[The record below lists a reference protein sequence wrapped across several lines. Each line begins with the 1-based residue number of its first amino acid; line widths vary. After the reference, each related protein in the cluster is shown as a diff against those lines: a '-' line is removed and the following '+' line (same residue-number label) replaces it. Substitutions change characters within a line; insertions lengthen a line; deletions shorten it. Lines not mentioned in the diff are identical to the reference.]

1 MHPKARL
8 DPSFGRRERI
18 VGVMGSSED
27 PHTEL
32 AGAVGRLLAAEGY
45 HLLTG
50 GGGGVM
56 AAVSEAF
63 AAVPRRRG
71 KVIGVL
77 RAAGTARTVA
87 SAKARRSYALKRAP
101 NPWVEI
107 PVYTHLPLS
116 GAEGKDP
123 LSRNHI
129 NVLTADAVVVLP
141 GGSGTLSELEL
152 AVEYGWPV
160 ILCIAD
166 HTVGGHDAAALAQ
179 RFGPAVGAA
188 SGVPELRDGLKRLL
202 G

>member
-18 VGVMGSSED
+18 VGVMGSSEES
-27 PHTEL
+27 HTEL
-32 AGAVGRLLAAEGY
+32 AVAVGRMLATEGW

-63 AAVPRRRG
+63 ASVPKRRG
-71 KVIGVL
+71 KVIGVM
-77 RAAGTARTVA
+77 RAAGDARTVA
-87 SAKARRSYALKRAP
+87 TVEARRNYALKRAP

-116 GAEGKDP
+116 GEEGKDP

-160 ILCIAD
+160 LLCLGGE
-166 HTVGGHDAAALAQ
+166 TVGGHDAAALVR
-179 RFGPAVGAA
+179 RFGTALTTADDL
-188 SGVPELRDGLKRLL
+188 SGLRNQLRRCL